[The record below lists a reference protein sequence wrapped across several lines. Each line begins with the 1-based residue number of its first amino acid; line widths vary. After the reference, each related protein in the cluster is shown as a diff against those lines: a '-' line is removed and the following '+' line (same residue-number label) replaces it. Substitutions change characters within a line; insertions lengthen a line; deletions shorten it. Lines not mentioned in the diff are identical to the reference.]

1 MEFQGGEKMSE
12 MNRKFTPSEIR
23 RMMNLSVSEMSRR
36 LGISHMTLQ
45 RREKGESEWK
55 ASEIQMISEM
65 SDIPIDRI
73 SFLMPSDVR

>member
-1 MEFQGGEKMSE
+1 MSE
-12 MNRKFTPSEIR
+12 MSRTFTPSEIR
-23 RMMNLSVSEMSRR
+23 RMMNLSLSEMSER

-55 ASEIQMISEM
+55 ASEIQMLSEM

-73 SFLMPSDVR
+73 TFCMPKNVR